1 MTQEHYDALIIG
13 AGISGLSAAYHLSRY
28 CPGKTYRVIERRENI
43 GGTWDLFNYPGIRSD
58 SDMYTFG
65 YSFKPWSDKAAIAK
79 KEKILDYLEETADD
93 FDIRQNIEFGLQGRR
108 CEWDSDKALW
118 TLTTQSEAGETR
130 VFTAQYLFM
139 CVGYYNYDVAHS
151 PQFKDQDQFQGD
163 IVHPQF
169 WSPDTDYQDKN
180 VVIIGSGAT
189 AITMLPAMAERA
201 KHVTM
206 LQRSPTYMGSKPA
219 EDPVGNWLGKWLGH
233 WAARWWFILT
243 SMFLYAYCK
252 AFPARAKKA
261 IISEI
266 ETLLGDQFDPKHF
279 TPNYDPWDQRVCLC
293 PDADFFEAMKSGKAS
308 IATDH
313 IERFTS
319 DGILLKSGDHLAADM
334 IVTATG
340 LDMLFLGGME
350 VVVDGQ
356 VADPANVLIYKGF
369 MCNDTPNLFAAVGYT
384 NASWTLKVDLTN
396 RFACRLI
403 NQIDRHGHRYCV
415 PRLPD
420 GIEQT
425 ALLDLDSGYIKR
437 AEHRFPK
444 QGSKAPWRLYQNY
457 IFDKLTLRFWPLKD
471 GSMTFG

>member
-1 MTQEHYDALIIG
+1 MEH
-13 AGISGLSAAYHLSRY
+13 
-28 CPGKTYRVIERRENI
+28 
-43 GGTWDLFNYPGIRSD
+43 
-58 SDMYTFG
+58 TFRNARL
-65 YSFKPWSDKAAIAK
+65 PD
-79 KEKILDYLEETADD
+79 
-93 FDIRQNIEFGLQGRR
+93 GRR
-108 CEWDSDKALW
+108 VDIIVSAGLIADVRPHDVAIDAHPLHERP
-118 TLTTQSEAGETR
+118 GETDLMGWL
-130 VFTAQYLFM
+130 V
-139 CVGYYNYDVAHS
+139 
-151 PQFKDQDQFQGD
+151 
-163 IVHPQF
+163 
-169 WSPDTDYQDKN
+169 
-180 VVIIGSGAT
+180 
-189 AITMLPAMAERA
+189 LPAMAERA

-356 VADPANVLIYKGF
+356 VADPAKG
-369 MCNDTPNLFAAVGYT
+369 L
-384 NASWTLKVDLTN
+384 S
-396 RFACRLI
+396 
-403 NQIDRHGHRYCV
+403 Q
-415 PRLPD
+415 
-420 GIEQT
+420 
-425 ALLDLDSGYIKR
+425 
-437 AEHRFPK
+437 
-444 QGSKAPWRLYQNY
+444 
-457 IFDKLTLRFWPLKD
+457 
-471 GSMTFG
+471 